1 MGRDCGSWWAHMLCE
16 SSSHSS
22 VPEYVTRQRYQPI
35 VASNSNF
42 SRGSWDQ
49 GFMWNIL
56 IINTKDCLEPIQ
68 IFEKIN
74 LCSVQA
80 KYVCR
85 LLSAF
90 GSAFCHLCSLDL
102 LFPAL
107 IPWVITDAE
116 LWAPFPNKKQ
126 TFFPW
131 ELEEQGIRMWGY
143 AGGFSWFYSGL
154 CLVF

>member
-1 MGRDCGSWWAHMLCE
+1 MLCE
-16 SSSHSS
+16 SSSHSP
-22 VPEYVTRQRYQPI
+22 VPEHVTRQRYRPM

-56 IINTKDCLEPIQ
+56 IINMKDCLEPIQ
-68 IFEKIN
+68 ILKKKKN
-74 LCSVQA
+74 PCSVQA
-80 KYVCR
+80 KHVCR
-85 LLSAF
+85 LSSAL
-90 GSAFCHLCSLDL
+90 GSAFCHLCSLDP

-116 LWAPFPNKKQ
+116 LSASFSNEKQ

-143 AGGFSWFYSGL
+143 PGGFSWFYSGL